1 LQWYSD
7 GILLAVSKLLEDFH
21 RTRFRVDLDAWLQKR
36 LFPKISGGES
46 MKKLLLVVLSL
57 VVLISVVGCAKD
69 TSPEATTTAAQPDAA
84 AKDAA
89 APKAAADSVSTKPVN
104 EPAPKA
110 PAPPPDPKFTVPQGT
125 KITIFPRDP
134 ISTGK
139 NETGETFTGTLA
151 EPLVVNG
158 NTVAEKGTT
167 VQGKI
172 VEAEGSGRVKG
183 RANIR
188 LTLTSIGSAAKS
200 FPIVTKPFAV
210 EAEAQTG
217 RDAKIIGGA
226 AAVGTAI
233 GALTGG
239 KKGALE
245 GAAVGG
251 GAGTGAVLVT
261 KGKEV
266 EFGPETKLS
275 FTLDKPVE
283 LPKLR

>member
-1 LQWYSD
+1 
-7 GILLAVSKLLEDFH
+7 
-21 RTRFRVDLDAWLQKR
+21 
-36 LFPKISGGES
+36 
-46 MKKLLLVVLSL
+46 MKKSLLVVLSL
-57 VVLISVVGCAKD
+57 VVLVGVIGCGKI
-69 TSPEATTTAAQPDAA
+69 TSPEATSTAAQPDAA

-89 APKAAADSVSTKPVN
+89 APKAAADAVSTKPAN
-104 EPAPKA
+104 EPVTKA
-110 PAPPPDPKFTVPQGT
+110 PAPDPTFAVPQGT
-125 KITIFPRDP
+125 KITIYPRDP

-139 NETGETFTGTLA
+139 NQTGETFSGTLA
-151 EPLVVNG
+151 EALVVNG
-158 NTVAEKGTT
+158 STVAEKGTA

-172 VEAEGSGRVKG
+172 VEAEGAGRIKG

-188 LTLTSIGSAAKS
+188 LTLTSIGSGAKS
-200 FPIVTKPFAV
+200 VPIVTKPFAV

-251 GAGTGAVLVT
+251 GAGTGVVLAT
-261 KGKEV
+261 MCKEV

>member
-1 LQWYSD
+1 
-7 GILLAVSKLLEDFH
+7 
-21 RTRFRVDLDAWLQKR
+21 LDAWLQKR
-36 LFPKISGGES
+36 LFPNISGGES
-46 MKKLLLVVLSL
+46 MKKLLLVVSSL

-84 AKDAA
+84 AKDVA
-89 APKAAADSVSTKPVN
+89 APKAAADSVSTKPAN
-104 EPAPKA
+104 EPSPKA
-110 PAPPPDPKFTVPQGT
+110 PAPDPTFTVPQGT

-139 NETGETFTGTLA
+139 NQSGETFTGTLA

-158 NTVAEKGTT
+158 NTVAEKGTA

-188 LTLTSIGSAAKS
+188 LTLTSIGSGAKS
-200 FPIVTKPFAV
+200 SPIVTKPFAV

>member
-1 LQWYSD
+1 LQERS
-7 GILLAVSKLLEDFH
+7 
-21 RTRFRVDLDAWLQKR
+21 
-36 LFPKISGGES
+36 FPNISGGEL
-46 MKKLLLVVLSL
+46 MKKSLLVLLSL
-57 VVLISVVGCAKD
+57 VVVINVVGCAKES
-69 TSPEATTTAAQPDAA
+69 SPEATSTAAQPDAA

-89 APKAAADSVSTKPVN
+89 APKAADSVSTKAAS
-104 EPAPKA
+104 EPAAKA
-110 PAPPPDPKFTVPQGT
+110 PAPDPKFTVPEGT
-125 KITIFPRDP
+125 KMSIFPKDP

-139 NETGETFTGTLA
+139 NQTGETFTGTLA

-158 NTVAEKGTT
+158 NTVAAKGTT
-167 VQGKI
+167 VQGRI
-172 VEAEGSGRVKG
+172 VEAEGAGRVKG

-188 LTLTSIGSAAKS
+188 LTLTSIGSGAQS

-251 GAGTGAVLVT
+251 GAGTGVVLAT
-261 KGKEV
+261 KGKEI

-283 LPKLR
+283 LPMLR